1 LIADHRNIP
10 AEIQGYRTTPAAGG
24 DYWFDDEA
32 AERAVRFF
40 PNVLQFTRG
49 LKAREPFRLERW
61 QEDIIRTLF
70 GWKRADGSRRY
81 REAYIT
87 VPRKNGKSTLIAG
100 LAIFVLCCDGEA
112 GAECYC
118 AASNRDQASLVF
130 NSAAR
135 MVRES
140 SLSKRCKVRLSQKR
154 IMYDDSF
161 LRAIPANEGGS
172 HGFDSHFIVGDE
184 LHAWPGREFHDVLHT
199 STGARSQ
206 PLELYITTAGYDRN
220 SVCYEKYSYACQVR
234 DGKIDDPTFL
244 PVIYETEGDDD
255 WQSPEV
261 WAKANP
267 NLGVS
272 VSEDYIRRECE
283 KAKRNPRYE
292 NTFRRLHLN
301 QWTSQESRWLQME
314 KWRKCLAGGGIEV
327 GPPVYGGLD
336 LSSNIDV
343 TAWVMAQPV
352 GDGYRLYGHYFIPE
366 GTMQEAERRDRVPYS
381 MWAKAGWVT
390 PTPGDTVDYDYVH
403 ARVMADAERYAIQAV
418 GYDPWQAHHTWKY
431 FEMQGLTCVKVS
443 QGASGMSSPAKELER
458 CVIDG
463 KLDHSGDPVLEWM
476 AENVQVKTDHNGN
489 ITLVKPDH
497 HASAKRIDGIIAAV
511 MAIGMAQVL
520 EPDGPSIYSEPGNLL
535 L

>member
-10 AEIQGYRTTPAAGG
+10 AEIQGYRTAPAAGG

-40 PNVLQFTRG
+40 PTVLQFTRG

-100 LAIFVLCCDGEA
+100 LAIFVLCCDAEA

-130 NSAAR
+130 NAAAT
-135 MVRES
+135 MVRKS
-140 SLSKRCKVRLSQKR
+140 SLSRRCKVRLSQKR

-220 SVCYEKYSYACQVR
+220 SVCFEKYTYACQVR

-244 PVIYETEGDDD
+244 PVIYEAEEDDD

-267 NLGVS
+267 NLGVC
-272 VSEDYIRRECE
+272 VAEDYIRRECE

-314 KWRKCLAGGGIEV
+314 KWRACPVGAGIPDGAQVFGGI
-327 GPPVYGGLD
+327 D
-336 LSSNIDV
+336 LSSNRDI
-343 TAWVMAQPV
+343 TAWLIAEPV
-352 GDGYRLYGHYFIPE
+352 DDGYRLLGHYFVPE
-366 GTMQEAERRDRVPYS
+366 ATLREAEQRDRVPYS
-381 MWAKAGWVT
+381 QWAKAGWVT
-390 PTPGDTVDYDYVH
+390 ATPGEAVDYSYIH
-403 ARVMADAERYAIQAV
+403 RRILADAKRFNIGAIA
-418 GYDPWQAHHTWKY
+418 YDPWNAEPTRLLL
-431 FEMQGLTCVKVS
+431 EDNGIDCVKMR
-443 QGASGMSSPAKELER
+443 QGMASLSGPAKELER
-458 CVIDG
+458 CVIER
-463 KLDHSGDPVLEWM
+463 KLDHAGDPVLEWM
-476 AENVQVKTDHNGN
+476 ADNVQVKTDDNGN
-489 ITLVKPDH
+489 IRPVKPDH
-497 HASAKRIDGIIAAV
+497 SASGKRIDGIVAAI
-511 MAIGMAQVL
+511 MAVGVAQLVQ
-520 EPDGPSIYSEPGNLL
+520 PDGPSIYSEPGNLL